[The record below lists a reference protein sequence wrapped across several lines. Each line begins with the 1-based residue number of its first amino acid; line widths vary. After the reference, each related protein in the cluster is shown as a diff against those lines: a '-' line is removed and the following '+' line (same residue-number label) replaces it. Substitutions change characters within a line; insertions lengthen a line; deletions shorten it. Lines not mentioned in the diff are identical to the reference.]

1 MRMSGG
7 TITVV
12 HSAHQ
17 TDTNGLA
24 YNARKGM
31 HDLDHWAKPGDQLA
45 ISIPIGF
52 KRFRLIFKQL
62 KDIIGRTT
70 APKLVGQGVLVEFHA
85 NLLAVVVESFY
96 RGSLETM

>member
-1 MRMSGG
+1 
-7 TITVV
+7 
-12 HSAHQ
+12 
-17 TDTNGLA
+17 
-24 YNARKGM
+24 M

-85 NLLAVVVESFY
+85 NLLAVVVESFIEDLLK
-96 RGSLETM
+96 RCSRHFVDGPSKVCVELS